1 MSNHANEDI
10 ATVDL
15 GPIDLKALSA
25 WMDDIGLEDGP
36 LNNAR
41 LLEGGTQNILLRFE
55 RGKQEF
61 VLRRPPPYLRK
72 NSNETMKREARV
84 LEALSETK
92 VPHPKFIAGCD
103 NEEVLGACFYL
114 MEPIE
119 GFNPANGLPEYH
131 ASDPAIRR
139 RMGLSYIEG
148 MAALGAVD
156 YKAVGLEGF
165 GKPEGYLERQTSRWM
180 SQLESYAA
188 FDNWTGF
195 KELPDVDTIVSWLDR
210 HLPNDFKPG
219 VIHGDCHLAN
229 TMFHGGSPELAA
241 FVDWE
246 LATIGDPLIDLG
258 WVMATWA
265 DEEKPNVGDIEPWEG
280 FPTIDELISHYGEHT
295 TRNLDAVAW
304 YGVLACFKLGAILEG
319 THARASAGKAPK
331 ETGDELHE
339 MTIGLFDRA
348 HRLIAKN

>member
-1 MSNHANEDI
+1 MPNQTIEDR
-10 ATVDL
+10 APVDTQ
-15 GPIDLKALSA
+15 ALAA
-25 WMDDIGLEDGP
+25 WMDDIGLAKGP
-36 LNNAR
+36 LEDVA
-41 LLEGGTQNILLRFE
+41 LLEGGTQNILLRFR
-55 RGKQEF
+55 RGGQEF
-61 VLRRPPPYLRK
+61 VLRRPPLHLRK

-84 LEALSETK
+84 LEALSETN
-92 VPHPKFIAGCD
+92 VPHPKFIAGCND
-103 NEEVLGACFYL
+103 EDVLGACFYL
-114 MEPIE
+114 MEPVD
-119 GFNPANGLPEYH
+119 GFNPANGLPALH

-156 YKAVGLEGF
+156 YMAVGLDGF

-195 KELPDVDTIVSWLDR
+195 QELPDVGTIASWLDTY
-210 HLPNDFKPG
+210 LPQYSLGEFKPG
-219 VIHGDCHLAN
+219 IIHGDCHLAN
-229 TMFHGGSPELAA
+229 TMFHNDSPELAA

-246 LATIGDPLIDLG
+246 LATIGDPLVDLG

-265 DEEKPNVGDIEPWEG
+265 DEHQPNVGDIEPWAG
-280 FPTIDELISHYGEHT
+280 FPTIDELVAHYGKHT
-295 TRNLDAVAW
+295 TRSLDAIAW

-331 ETGDELHE
+331 ETGDDLHA
-339 MTIGLFDRA
+339 MTIALFERA